1 VPARNQEEKPTASDV
16 VKAPPAAPKRRVK
29 IFTVIGEVT
38 YSEGHDTETRLVLVP
53 QILGDGSQ
61 RRQTGSQEGVQA
73 ARADLR

>member
-1 VPARNQEEKPTASDV
+1 
-16 VKAPPAAPKRRVK
+16 
-29 IFTVIGEVT
+29 VT